1 MTAPIEPLVQK
12 PQKFPRYNTVLLFG
26 APGSGKGTQGKIL
39 NGIPGFFHSSTGDMF
54 RQLDT
59 QSEMGKLFWGYAGA
73 GKLVPDDIVV
83 KSWQQFI
90 KGMALTNKFLPLSQ
104 ILILDGMPRNVEQAE
119 MLDET
124 IDVKL
129 VIYLKADLP
138 RMVDRLRQ
146 RAVKEK
152 RFDDADDAVIQRRL
166 EIYEHETRPVLEHYT
181 ADKIVP
187 IDAMQTQIR
196 VLTQILQ
203 AVAPLR
209 DQLDGATPVA

>member
-1 MTAPIEPLVQK
+1 MTAPIEPLAIK
-12 PQKFPRYNTVLLFG
+12 PQNFPRYNTVLLFG

-39 NGIPGFFHSSTGDMF
+39 HGIPGFFHSSTGDMF

-59 QSEMGKLFWGYAGA
+59 ESEMGRLFWSYAGA
-73 GKLVPDDIVV
+73 GKLVPDNIVV
-83 KSWQQFI
+83 KAWQQFI
-90 KGMALTNKFLPLSQ
+90 KGMALTNKFLPMSQ

-119 MLDET
+119 MLEEI

-138 RMVDRLRQ
+138 KMVDRLRG

-152 RFDDADDAVIQRRL
+152 RFDDADETVIQRRL
-166 EIYEHETRPVLEHYT
+166 EIYEHETRPVLEYYP
-181 ADKIVP
+181 AEKIVP
-187 IDAMQTQIR
+187 IDAMQSQIR

-209 DQLDGATPVA
+209 DAQDAAHPQG